1 MTLLTPAAKFVV
13 LPHKGGNS
21 LRIRRIR
28 SVLTLASVFV
38 LVGGCAVSRK
48 RVAVPAAVQPAQ
60 TATKTDLIALYNRE
74 ASAVETL
81 NASVR
86 LSPTAGS
93 VLSGVIEQYHE
104 VNGYILAAR
113 PASIRVI
120 GQAPVVA
127 KDIFDMASD
136 GQTFR
141 VYIPSKNKFIVGPDD
156 LRSTTA
162 KPIENLRPQH
172 LFEAL
177 VWPVIPRSE
186 NVLLEETDALPFRY
200 YVLTLAMSG
209 TQGWELDR
217 KIWFDR
223 AVLQIA
229 RLQIYGPGGK
239 LVSDIHTS
247 NWQPVG
253 GVNYPKDIL
262 LARPA
267 DEYQLGIHITQLTL
281 NQPITGDKFQ
291 LAQPSGTQLVQLGE
305 EKQP

>member
-1 MTLLTPAAKFVV
+1 MLASTF
-13 LPHKGGNS
+13 
-21 LRIRRIR
+21 
-28 SVLTLASVFV
+28 VLT
-38 LVGGCAVSRK
+38 GGCAVSRK
-48 RVAVPAAVQPAQ
+48 KVTVPAAIQPAQ

-86 LSPTAGS
+86 MSPTAGS
-93 VLSGVIEQYHE
+93 ALSGVIEQYHE

-141 VYIPSKNKFIVGPDD
+141 IYIPSKNKFIVGPDD
-156 LRSTTA
+156 LRRTAA

-172 LFEAL
+172 LLEAL
-177 VWPVIPRSE
+177 IWPVISQSE
-186 NVLLEETDALPFRY
+186 NVLLEEADILPFRY
-200 YVLTLAMSG
+200 YVLTLATSRE
-209 TQGWELDR
+209 QGWKLDR

-223 AVLQIA
+223 ATLQMA
-229 RLQIYGPGGK
+229 RIQIYGTGGE
-239 LVSDIHTS
+239 LVSDIRTN

-253 GVNYPKDIL
+253 GVNYPKAIS

-267 DEYQLGIHITQLTL
+267 DEYQLDIHITQLAL
-281 NQPITGDKFQ
+281 NQPITADKFQ
-291 LAQPSGTQLVQLGE
+291 LAQPSGTELVQLGE

>member
-1 MTLLTPAAKFVV
+1 M
-13 LPHKGGNS
+13 
-21 LRIRRIR
+21 
-28 SVLTLASVFV
+28 LASAFV
-38 LVGGCAVSRK
+38 LAGGCAVSRK
-48 RVAVPAAVQPAQ
+48 KVAVPATIQPAQ
-60 TATKTDLIALYNRE
+60 TATKTGLIALYNRE

-141 VYIPSKNKFIVGPDD
+141 IYIPSKNKFIVGPDN
-156 LRSTTA
+156 LRRTAA

-172 LFEAL
+172 LLEAL
-177 VWPVIPRSE
+177 IWPAIPQSE
-186 NVLLEETDALPFRY
+186 NVLLEEADALPFRY

-209 TQGWELDR
+209 EQGWELDR

-223 AVLQIA
+223 ATLRIA
-229 RLQIYGPGGK
+229 RIQIYGPGGE
-239 LVSDIHTS
+239 LVSDIRTS

-253 GVNYPKDIL
+253 GMNYPKDIL

-267 DEYQLGIHITQLTL
+267 DEYRLGIHITQLTL

-291 LAQPSGTQLVQLGE
+291 LAQPSGTELVQLGE

>member
-1 MTLLTPAAKFVV
+1 MLTSAFLLA
-13 LPHKGGNS
+13 
-21 LRIRRIR
+21 
-28 SVLTLASVFV
+28 
-38 LVGGCAVSRK
+38 GGCAVSRK
-48 RVAVPAAVQPAQ
+48 KVTVPATIQPAQ
-60 TATKTDLIALYNRE
+60 TATKAGLIALYNRE

-86 LSPTAGS
+86 MSPTAGS

-113 PASIRVI
+113 SASIRVI

-127 KDIFDMASD
+127 KDIFDMTSD

-141 VYIPSKNKFIVGPDD
+141 IYIPSKNKFIVGPDN
-156 LRSTTA
+156 LRRTAA

-172 LFEAL
+172 LMEAL
-177 VWPVIPRSE
+177 IWPVIPQSE
-186 NVLLEETDALPFRY
+186 NVLLEEADALPFRY
-200 YVLTLAMSG
+200 YVLTLATSSE
-209 TQGWELDR
+209 QGWELDR

-223 AVLQIA
+223 ATLQMA
-229 RLQIYGPGGK
+229 RIQIYGSGGE
-239 LVSDIHTS
+239 LVSDIRTS

-253 GVNYPKDIL
+253 GLNYPRDIL

-267 DEYQLGIHITQLTL
+267 DEYQLDIHITQLTL

-291 LAQPSGTQLVQLGE
+291 LAQPSGTELVQLGE

>member
-1 MTLLTPAAKFVV
+1 M
-13 LPHKGGNS
+13 
-21 LRIRRIR
+21 
-28 SVLTLASVFV
+28 LASAFV
-38 LVGGCAVSRK
+38 LAGGCAVSRK
-48 RVAVPAAVQPAQ
+48 KVTVPATIQSAQ
-60 TATKTDLIALYNRE
+60 TATKVDLIALYNRE

-81 NASVR
+81 NVSVR

-93 VLSGVIEQYHE
+93 ALSGVIEQYHE

-141 VYIPSKNKFIVGPDD
+141 IYIPSKNKFIVGPDN
-156 LRSTTA
+156 LRRTAA

-172 LFEAL
+172 LLEAL
-177 VWPVIPRSE
+177 IWPSIPQSE
-186 NVLLEETDALPFRY
+186 NVLLEEAEALPFRY
-200 YVLTLAMSG
+200 YVLTVATNG
-209 TQGWELDR
+209 EQGWELDR

-223 AVLQIA
+223 ATLQMA
-229 RLQIYGPGGK
+229 RIQIYGPGGE
-239 LVSDIHTS
+239 LVSDIRTS
-247 NWQPVG
+247 DWQPVG

-267 DEYQLGIHITQLTL
+267 DEYQLDIHITQLTL
-281 NQPITGDKFQ
+281 NQPIAGDKFQ
-291 LAQPSGTQLVQLGE
+291 LAQPSGTELVQLGE
-305 EKQP
+305 EKRP

>member
-1 MTLLTPAAKFVV
+1 M
-13 LPHKGGNS
+13 
-21 LRIRRIR
+21 
-28 SVLTLASVFV
+28 LASAFV
-38 LVGGCAVSRK
+38 LIGGCAVSRK
-48 RVAVPAAVQPAQ
+48 KVTVPAAIQPAQ

-141 VYIPSKNKFIVGPDD
+141 IYIPSKNKFIVGPTN
-156 LRSTTA
+156 LRRTAA

-172 LFEAL
+172 LLEAL
-177 VWPVIPRSE
+177 IWPVIPHSE
-186 NVLLEETDALPFRY
+186 NILLEEADALPFRY
-200 YVLTLAMSG
+200 YVLTLATSG
-209 TQGWELDR
+209 EQGWELDR

-223 AVLQIA
+223 ATLQMA
-229 RLQIYGPGGK
+229 RIQIYGTGGE
-239 LVSDIHTS
+239 LVSDIRTN

-267 DEYQLGIHITQLTL
+267 DEYQLGIHITQLVL
-281 NQPITGDKFQ
+281 NQPIAADKFQ
-291 LAQPSGTQLVQLGE
+291 LAQPSGTELVQLGE

>member
-1 MTLLTPAAKFVV
+1 
-13 LPHKGGNS
+13 
-21 LRIRRIR
+21 
-28 SVLTLASVFV
+28 VLTLACAFV
-38 LVGGCAVSRK
+38 LLGGCAVSRK
-48 RVAVPAAVQPAQ
+48 KVTVPAAIQPAQ
-60 TATKTDLIALYNRE
+60 TATKADLIALYNRE

-81 NASVR
+81 NVSVR
-86 LSPTAGS
+86 LSPTVGS
-93 VLSGVIEQYHE
+93 ALSGVIEQYHE

-141 VYIPSKNKFIVGPDD
+141 IYVPSKNKFIVGPTN
-156 LRSTTA
+156 LRRAAS

-172 LFEAL
+172 LVEAL
-177 VWPVIPRSE
+177 IWPSIPQSE
-186 NVLLEETDALPFRY
+186 NVLLEEAETLPFRY
-200 YVLTLAMSG
+200 YVLTVATSG
-209 TQGWELDR
+209 QQGWELDR

-223 AVLQIA
+223 ATLQMA
-229 RLQIYGPGGK
+229 RIQIYGPGGE
-239 LVSDIHTS
+239 LVSDIRTS
-247 NWQPVG
+247 DWQPVG

-267 DEYQLGIHITQLTL
+267 DEYQLDIHITQIAL
-281 NQPITGDKFQ
+281 NQPIAGDKFQ
-291 LAQPSGTQLVQLGE
+291 LAQPSGTELVQLGE